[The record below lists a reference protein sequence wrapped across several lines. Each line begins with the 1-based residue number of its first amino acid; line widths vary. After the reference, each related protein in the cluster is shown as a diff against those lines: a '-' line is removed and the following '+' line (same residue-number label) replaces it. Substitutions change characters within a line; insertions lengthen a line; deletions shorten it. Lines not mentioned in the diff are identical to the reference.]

1 MTSRFHK
8 APVRLLLV
16 AALVVPASFATA
28 GPASAGG
35 APEQRLLS
43 MVNEERAY
51 ENLRALDMSRRLSR
65 RAERNSREMARSGQP
80 SHSGNLRAGMAENVG
95 VATTLRLIVRM
106 WMRSP
111 DHRRNIL
118 GNHRLAGVGVDK
130 AAGLFWV
137 TLILR

>member
-1 MTSRFHK
+1 MTARLLK
-8 APVRLLLV
+8 APVHLLLV
-16 AALVVPASFATA
+16 AALVVPATFAMA

-35 APEQRLLS
+35 APERRLLS
-43 MVNEERAY
+43 MVNDERAHQ
-51 ENLRALDMSRRLSR
+51 NLRALDMSGRLSR
-65 RAERNSREMARSGQP
+65 RAERNSREMARSREL
-80 SHSGNLRAGMAENVG
+80 SHSGNLRSGMAENVG
-95 VATTLRLIVRM
+95 VATTLRSIVRM